1 MAQINIE
8 KTLKGLIVLLKR
20 EKECLIKNDV
30 DTLSKIIADKNNII
44 TDLESAKYK
53 NEKIENNKQIEKLL
67 KEIDSLQESN
77 LLLTRQAL
85 SFQNTLLETIANNI
99 EKTSKTYSQKGEYE
113 KVSNINIVD
122 QSV

>member
-8 KTLKGLIVLLKR
+8 KTLKGLVVLLKR

-30 DTLSKIIADKNNII
+30 DNLSKIIEDKNNILVV
-44 TDLESAKYK
+44 LESYK
-53 NEKIENNKQIEKLL
+53 DKDERIDNNRQIEKLL